1 MHSTLA
7 SEGRQAAMDDS
18 GTVVVAATNARLA
31 IVAGLSLVTESAAAH
46 GRRESSIACSVQS
59 GALAAPDFVSCPP
72 RVDTTAKR
80 PRPALMLAETPQY
93 PRARAGPGSLLVC
106 HCTLARLGRLLGQTQ
121 SPVKHSAS
129 SLLDD
134 TSATVQT
141 HWSQKSRRDG
151 SCTSSSP
158 CSHCS
163 PASRSRPRLRRA

>member
-93 PRARAGPGSLLVC
+93 PRARAELLV
-106 HCTLARLGRLLGQTQ
+106 LASVLLPLAHTTRCICQ
-121 SPVKHSAS
+121 STRS
-129 SLLDD
+129 
-134 TSATVQT
+134 
-141 HWSQKSRRDG
+141 DG
-151 SCTSSSP
+151 F
-158 CSHCS
+158 
-163 PASRSRPRLRRA
+163 L